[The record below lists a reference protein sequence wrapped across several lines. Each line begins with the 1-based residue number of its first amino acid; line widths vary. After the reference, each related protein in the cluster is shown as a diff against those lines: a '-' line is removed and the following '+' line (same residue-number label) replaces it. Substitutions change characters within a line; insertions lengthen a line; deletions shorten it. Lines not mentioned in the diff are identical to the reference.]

1 MQTQVTKRL
10 DFSGKKVF
18 VGLDV
23 HKKSWS
29 VTIIVEGIEH
39 KTFNQPPDPQVL
51 SDYLNRMF
59 PNGEYSSAYEA
70 GYCGYSIHRVLN
82 ELGINNQ
89 VINAS
94 DIPTSQKDTLGKTDR
109 VDSRKIARALEKEMV
124 HGIHVF
130 DRDLEELRSLNRTR
144 MNLGKDFRRSK
155 NRIKSFLYYFGIILP
170 PQFDN
175 NHWSRDFEVWLEGI
189 DMDTNGGKDALD
201 QLLTTY
207 RYFRQQM
214 LDIGSQLRKCIRKHD
229 RELYDLLQTIPGV
242 GPLTAITLITELGD
256 IKRFHHINHL
266 ASFVGLIPRI
276 KQSGESERVGD
287 LTFRCNH
294 YLRTMIVEASWT
306 AIRMDP
312 VMMQYYQQKRVNSI
326 SQKAII
332 KVARKLLNRI
342 RYVMK
347 NRQPYVLG
355 VIE

>member
-10 DFSGKKVF
+10 DFYDKKIF

-29 VTIIVEGIEH
+29 VTIIVGGIEH
-39 KTFNQPPDPQVL
+39 KTFNQPPDSQVL
-51 SDYLNRMF
+51 SDYLHRMF
-59 PNGEYSSAYEA
+59 PNGEYHSAYEA
-70 GYCGYSIHRVLN
+70 GFCGYGIHRSLN

-94 DIPTSQKDTLGKTDR
+94 DIPTTQKDTLGKTDR
-109 VDSRKIARALEKEMV
+109 VDSRKIARALEREMV
-124 HGIHVF
+124 RGIYVF
-130 DRDLEELRSLNRTR
+130 ERDQEELRSLNRTR
-144 MNLGKDFRRSK
+144 MNLMKDFRRSK
-155 NRIKSFLYYFGIILP
+155 NRIKSFLYYFGIVLP
-170 PQFDN
+170 VKYDN
-175 NHWSRDFEVWLEGI
+175 NHWSRDFEVWVEQV
-189 DMDTNGGKDALD
+189 DMDTNGGKDALN
-201 QLLTTY
+201 QLLATY

-214 LDIGSQLRKCIRKHD
+214 LDISCHLRKCIRERD

-256 IKRFHHINHL
+256 IKRFRHINHL
-266 ASFVGLIPRI
+266 ASFVGLVPRI
-276 KQSGESERVGD
+276 KQSGDIERTGD

-312 VMMQYYQQKRVNSI
+312 VLMQYYQEKRVNSI
-326 SQKAII
+326 GQKAII

-347 NRQPYVLG
+347 HRKPYVMG